1 MSDAILGI
9 DIAKQK
15 FDVALFINGK
25 IKNKVLKNNK
35 EGFKALSQWLLKQG
49 VTYVHA
55 CLEATGS
62 YGEELATYLH
72 NTGHLVSI
80 VNPARIKGFAQSE
93 LIRTKN
99 DKVDAGL
106 IARFCSKMRPA
117 AWTPPSPEILNLQAL
132 VRRVDALIGIRTQEI
147 NRLDVS
153 AIAVKQSIK
162 EHISYLDQEIEKLK
176 GQIREIINNNQ
187 TLKSKRDLLISIP
200 GISDTTIA
208 LVLAELNG
216 LDDFENVKK
225 LVAFI
230 GLAPKETSSGNS
242 VKGKHRLCKIGSA
255 RIRKALYMPA
265 LVAIRFNPI
274 ISKFYY
280 RLKEN
285 GKNGKVI
292 VCAIMRKMVHMMFGI
307 LKSGKPFNSHYELNF
322 A

>member
-1 MSDAILGI
+1 MSETILGI

-15 FDVALFINGK
+15 FDVALFIKGK

-35 EGFKALSQWLLKQG
+35 EGFEILSQWLQKQG

-62 YGEELATYLH
+62 YGDNLATYLH
-72 NTGHLVSI
+72 DTGHLVSI

-106 IARFCSKMRPA
+106 IARFCSKMRPEV
-117 AWTPPSPEILNLQAL
+117 WTPPSPEIRNLQAL
-132 VRRVDALIGIRTQEI
+132 VRRVDALIGTRTQEI
-147 NRLDVS
+147 NRLCVS
-153 AIAVKQSIK
+153 AAAVKQSIK
-162 EHISYLDQEIEKLK
+162 EHITYLDQEIEELK
-176 GQIREIINNNQ
+176 IQIREIINNNQ
-187 TLKSKRDLLISIP
+187 KLKSKRDLLISIP

-216 LDDFENVKK
+216 IDDFENVKK

-230 GLAPKETSSGNS
+230 GLAPKETSSGDS
-242 VKGKHRLCKIGSA
+242 VKGKPRLCKIGSA

-307 LKSGKPFNSHYELNF
+307 LKSGKPFNAHSEPNF